1 MQIKADK
8 QAARF
13 LKREETIEALE
24 EVEKVGAG
32 LWRSCHCGES
42 QWHLSQGSDFR
53 TGVESLFPIPYA
65 AVLLEDEGIRG
76 MSGLLGSVGSGT
88 LTALNLFFS
97 ESLRAKLA
105 SNQEVITQFRRLL
118 KDSEVRGSFVLRMMT
133 YVYSDRS
140 TVDTVITEIAKKH
153 YSVEVVVS
161 EIYQARPDLR
171 WMLLKTMVVLLN
183 ATRSAATAVCK
194 ANTSTNRSGLVCSDA
209 ARSPGR
215 LDAGRNVCCAV
226 HAIGRASCW

>member
-42 QWHLSQGSDFR
+42 QWHLSQGSDCR

-76 MSGLLGSVGSGT
+76 MSGLLGSVGSGN

-97 ESLRAKLA
+97 FPL
-105 SNQEVITQFRRLL
+105 
-118 KDSEVRGSFVLRMMT
+118 
-133 YVYSDRS
+133 
-140 TVDTVITEIAKKH
+140 
-153 YSVEVVVS
+153 
-161 EIYQARPDLR
+161 
-171 WMLLKTMVVLLN
+171 
-183 ATRSAATAVCK
+183 
-194 ANTSTNRSGLVCSDA
+194 
-209 ARSPGR
+209 
-215 LDAGRNVCCAV
+215 GRNLPPT
-226 HAIGRASCW
+226 RK

>member
-194 ANTSTNRSGLVCSDA
+194 ATHLQTAVAWSAVMLHA
-209 ARSPGR
+209 A
-215 LDAGRNVCCAV
+215 LDALMLVAMFAV
-226 HAIGRASCW
+226 LYT